1 MTEQLFPRAYARA
14 ARWLCAVV
22 CLSALA
28 TAAGAQ
34 GLPAGSPVLL
44 TEGTGQTTRAVA
56 YEAVTFR
63 SEPFPVV
70 SGVNWNADKS
80 NTRDQ
85 QTRVMLFAFN
95 LPLLAGEGANALTA
109 DAQDASGRL
118 YPLKVE
124 ALSRPKYVQLLPLPG
139 DPSRQVPTEVEQQWL
154 YAVTLRLDEAM
165 TDTLGDVLV
174 RINLHGLGSN
184 RVRIAIGQSGPGPA
198 ADPSTEFVSPAPA
211 TPPAP
216 TPTPTPKAYGPN
228 ESNDADVVRLLEQSS
243 WGPTSAEVARVKSI
257 GIRAYV
263 NEQLNAPFLVPA
275 ANADY
280 PSLTFPLDDANQ
292 QCPAGTTQADCL
304 RDHYSMYPVQRTFF
318 TNALYGQDQL
328 RQRVAFALH
337 QILVVSANSEVSRP
351 SWMTNYLQILDRGA
365 FGSYRTLLQ
374 DITLNPGMGEYLDM
388 RLSTR
393 TSPNE
398 NYPREILQLFSIGV
412 NELNLDGT
420 PKLDAQ
426 GFPLPSYTQTTVNE
440 FTRVLTGWNLAAAIS
455 TGVTNYRDPM
465 VPRGGTSHDFDP
477 KTLLNGVVTPDC
489 ANTSG
494 AVNIA
499 CAQSDMTL
507 ALDNIFNHPNVGP
520 FIGRQL
526 IQHLVTSNPSP
537 AYVARVARVFNNDCD
552 ALYAEACLNVRG
564 NMKAVVQAILLDPE
578 ARGDVK
584 TDPNYGKLR
593 EPMQYVNGILRANNV
608 KSFDKTSTSDGV
620 IANRGG
626 LSGGDVSVQLSQDL
640 FRPATVFSYYQPD
653 YEVPGTQILGPAFGI
668 LSTATTLRRANVV
681 NSFVYA
687 GITATTGTNTDRPRG
702 TSLDLANLEAMATN
716 PGAVV
721 DQLNAL
727 LLHGTMSAQVRNSI
741 VNAMNAIPTSDANFA
756 RKRAQVAVYLV
767 ATSSQYDIQR

>member
-1 MTEQLFPRAYARA
+1 MTEQSVPRAYARL
-14 ARWLCAVV
+14 ARWLCVFV

-28 TAAGAQ
+28 AVARAQ
-34 GLPAGSPVLL
+34 SLPPGSPVLL

-56 YEAVTFR
+56 YEAITGR

-70 SGVNWNADKS
+70 STVNWNADKT

-85 QTRVMLFAFN
+85 QTRVMIFAFN
-95 LPLLAGEGANALTA
+95 LPLFAGEGANALTA
-109 DAQDASGRL
+109 DAQDASGRI

-124 ALSRPKYVQLLPLPG
+124 ALSKPKYVELMPVPG
-139 DPSRQVPTEVEQQWL
+139 DPTRQVPTEVPQDWL
-154 YAVTLRLDEAM
+154 WAVTLRLDESM

-174 RINLHGLGSN
+174 RINLHGLCSN
-184 RVRIAIGQSGPGPA
+184 RVRLSIGQTGSGIA
-198 ADPSTEFVSPAPA
+198 NDPLTEVKSPAPP

-216 TPTPTPKAYGPN
+216 TPTPTPKPYGPN
-228 ESNDADVVRLLEQSS
+228 EPSDADVVRLLEQAS
-243 WGPTSAEVARVKSI
+243 WGPTPAEVTRVKSI

-263 NEQLNAPFLVPA
+263 DEQLNAPFLVPA

-280 PSLTFPLDDANQ
+280 PNLVFPLDDSAQ
-292 QCPAGTTQADCL
+292 QCPAGATQADCV
-304 RDHYSMYPVQRTFF
+304 RDNYSIYPVNRTFF

-337 QILVVSANSEVSRP
+337 QILVVSAASEVNRP
-351 SWMTNYLQILDRGA
+351 SWITNYLQILDRGA
-365 FGSYRTLLQ
+365 FGNYRTLLQ
-374 DITLNPGMGEYLDM
+374 DITLNPEMGEYLDM

-398 NYPREILQLFSIGV
+398 NYPREILQLFSLGV

-426 GFPLPSYTQTTVNE
+426 GVPIPSYTQTTVNE
-440 FTRVLTGWNLAAAIS
+440 FTRVLTGWNLTTPIA
-455 TGVTNYRDPM
+455 TGITNYRDPM
-465 VPRGGTSHDFDP
+465 VPRGGTNHDFNA
-477 KTLLNGVVTPDC
+477 KTLLNGFTTTAC
-489 ANTSG
+489 SSASG
-494 AVNIA
+494 AANIA
-499 CAQSDMTL
+499 CAQADLTV
-507 ALDNIFNHPNVGP
+507 ALDNIFNHQNVGP
-520 FIGRQL
+520 FVSKQL

-537 AYVARVARVFNNDCD
+537 AYVARVASVFNNNCNGFYPDNCTSARGD
-552 ALYAEACLNVRG
+552 MKSVVR
-564 NMKAVVQAILLDPE
+564 AILLDPE

-593 EPMQYVNGILRANNV
+593 EPVQYVNNLLRAGNV
-608 KSFDKTSTSDGV
+608 KSFDKTTTSDGV
-620 IANRGG
+620 IASRGG

-653 YEVPGTQILGPAFGI
+653 YEVPGTRMLGPAFGI

-681 NSFVYA
+681 NSFIYS

-702 TSLDLANLEAMATN
+702 TSLDLASLEAMASN
-716 PGAVV
+716 PGAIV
-721 DQLNAL
+721 DQLNVL
-727 LLHGTMSAQVRNSI
+727 MLHGTMSTQMRNSI
-741 VNAMNAIPTSDANFA
+741 ITAMNAIPTSDANFA
-756 RKRAQVAVYLV
+756 RKRAQAALYLV